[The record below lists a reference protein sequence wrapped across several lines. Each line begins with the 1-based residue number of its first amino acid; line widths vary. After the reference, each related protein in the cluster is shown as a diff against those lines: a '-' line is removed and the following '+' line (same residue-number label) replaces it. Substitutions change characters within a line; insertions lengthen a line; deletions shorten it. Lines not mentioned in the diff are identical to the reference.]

1 MDDDENKDVRPLIGR
16 ASTVVPGR
24 FGDPFTV
31 DDAHVLTSR
40 GGGRAATGRPLFV
53 VLHGWGANEE
63 DSVDL
68 INMVAPFNDYVALRG
83 PYTLQEPQ
91 GQYIPGAYSWFH
103 DELVSGDD
111 MDYDVYAA
119 ASAVDRWVREHVP
132 DGREVVPIGFSQG
145 GTIAV
150 HLLRI
155 NPERYRAAVSFS
167 GYLAPGRVPGT
178 APADDRLEMLDIPVY
193 YCYGKN
199 ESVVPKYELFA
210 CAAWLEEHTWLKTKS
225 YHGLDH
231 AVNLEEFNDI
241 REWMIDN
248 ALASGVM

>member
-1 MDDDENKDVRPLIGR
+1 MGMDEQNKDVELIGR
-16 ASTVVPGR
+16 ESTVVPGR
-24 FGDPFTV
+24 FGEPFAV
-31 DDAHVLTSR
+31 DDDYTVWSR
-40 GGGRAATGRPLFV
+40 GHGEAMPSRPLFLG
-53 VLHGWGANEE
+53 LHGWGANEE
-63 DSVDL
+63 DAAKLVE
-68 INMVAPFNDYVALRG
+68 MVAPFSDYAALRG
-83 PYTLQEPQ
+83 PYTLAEAQ

-103 DELVSGDD
+103 DALVMGDD

-119 ASAVDRWVREHVP
+119 ATAVNEWVLGHVP
-132 DGREVVPIGFSQG
+132 AEREVVPIGFSQG

-150 HLLRI
+150 HLLRL

-167 GYLAPGRVPGT
+167 GYLAPGHVAGT
-178 APADDRLEMLDIPVY
+178 APADDRLVSLDIPVY

-199 ESVVPKYELFA
+199 ETVVPKYELYA

-241 REWMIDN
+241 REWMINN